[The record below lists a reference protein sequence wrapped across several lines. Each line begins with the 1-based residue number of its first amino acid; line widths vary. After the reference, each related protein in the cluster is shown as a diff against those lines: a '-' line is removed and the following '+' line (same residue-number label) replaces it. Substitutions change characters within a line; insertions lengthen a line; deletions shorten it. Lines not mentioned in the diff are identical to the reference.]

1 MVPENEKLPGCCC
14 KSRGEGEIEFPPV
27 DDGVSLI
34 EALTAVELN
43 FYQSV
48 IFMHSRDFNRIIK
61 RTKKIKISQFLNC
74 CQSSSSSRLHPWY
87 FDLVLPLRLLMV
99 SPTGK
104 MYLL

>member
-48 IFMHSRDFNRIIK
+48 IFMHSRDFNRINK
-61 RTKKIKISQFLNC
+61 EDKKNQNLTVPKLLPIIFIIQAAS
-74 CQSSSSSRLHPWY
+74 
-87 FDLVLPLRLLMV
+87 LVF
-99 SPTGK
+99 
-104 MYLL
+104 